1 MKAEP
6 KNRSPR
12 IWEITVESDW
22 LTTLGAAVFFIVSGL
37 LLVREIDH
45 FIWGRFSAPVGF
57 HRSFWSIWN
66 KVFEAIAAVSCFMFA
81 STFRR
86 KSVKTASLLMGVNFA
101 GFVLLSC
108 FPISPGVRHIAAVS
122 GSAVR
127 QVALAIFC
135 VALAQWLRSVVR
147 WGRPSELPGGET

>member
-1 MKAEP
+1 M
-6 KNRSPR
+6 RSFG
-12 IWEITVESDW
+12 IWEITVERDW
-22 LTTLGAAVFFIVSGL
+22 FTTLMAAVLFAVSGL

-45 FIWGRFSAPVGF
+45 FIWGRFSEPALF
-57 HRSFWSIWN
+57 HRSFWTIWN
-66 KVFEAIAAVSCFMFA
+66 KVFEAIAAIYFFMLAF
-81 STFRR
+81 TFPK
-86 KSVKTASLLMGVNFA
+86 KSVKIAFLLMGTDLA

-108 FPISPGVRHIAAVS
+108 FYISPGVRHFAAVS

-147 WGRPSELPGGET
+147 RGRESEPPGGET